1 MTAVARALGLK
12 LMLGCMIESS
22 LGIAAGVAVGPLFDW
37 LDIDGNL
44 LLAGDPFKGLSIANG
59 RWSLPDAPGLGV
71 VMVAA

>member
-1 MTAVARALGLK
+1 MAAVARAHGLK

-44 LLAGDPFKGLSIANG
+44 LLATDPFKGLSIADG
-59 RWSLPDAPGLGV
+59 RWALPERPGLGV
-71 VMVAA
+71 VSTGA

>member
-1 MTAVARALGLK
+1 
-12 LMLGCMIESS
+12 MIESS

-44 LLAGDPFKGLSIANG
+44 LLASDPFKGLSIADG

-71 VMVAA
+71 SRTGA